1 MGRLP
6 ISAIR
11 ASMRGP
17 RMLSLFDEI
26 IKSGENGISLR
37 QLVHLA
43 YGGPNPPS
51 HRYDYNTVKVTMVR
65 LKERV
70 LKYGWTIESGVSQ
83 HNTTERVYR
92 FKPSD
97 SISG

>member
-1 MGRLP
+1 
-6 ISAIR
+6 
-11 ASMRGP
+11 
-17 RMLSLFDEI
+17 MLALFDEI
-26 IKSGENGISLR
+26 IKSGENGISLSA
-37 QLVHLA
+37 LVHQA
-43 YGGPNPPS
+43 YGGPNPPN

-70 LKYGWTIESGVSQ
+70 LRYGWMIESGVSQ